1 MSVTYF
7 KPQYAEKEKIMKKK
21 TFPSTKS
28 HYTKP
33 EIDVLNFLAKDIIT
47 TSPPS
52 DIEQDS
58 GENDGEW
65 T

>member
-1 MSVTYF
+1 
-7 KPQYAEKEKIMKKK
+7 MKKK
-21 TFPSTKS
+21 TFPSTTS